1 MKLNCRWG
9 VFYNDVPQDVLIM
22 SSEHGDHFSARF
34 ITGDT
39 LDVIELKIKQLRKD
53 VLKYELNDIMQKTN
67 TSKTK

>member
-1 MKLNCRWG
+1 MKLDCRWG
-9 VFYNDVPQDVLIM
+9 VYYQGKPQDVLIM

-34 ITGDT
+34 ITDDT
-39 LDVIELKIKQLRKD
+39 LDVIELKVKQLRRD